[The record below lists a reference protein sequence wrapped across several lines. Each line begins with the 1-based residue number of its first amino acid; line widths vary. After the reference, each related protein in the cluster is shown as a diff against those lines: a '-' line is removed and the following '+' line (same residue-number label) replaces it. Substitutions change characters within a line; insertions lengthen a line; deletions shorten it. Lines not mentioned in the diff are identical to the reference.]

1 MENKSKSVKKAAVV
15 EEMKPVVEGST
26 RKILALASL
35 IIGSLAFIGFVVL
48 SSLTISLA
56 QTVQIVAVLGVSL
69 LSIGGVV
76 FAIFALLEGDKG
88 PQVLKWMG
96 VAMIGL
102 VISFI
107 VVNRFIT
114 PLISVL
120 GFLFKK

>member
-1 MENKSKSVKKAAVV
+1 MENKRKSDKKAAVV
-15 EEMKPVVEGST
+15 EEMQPVAEGST

-35 IIGSLAFIGFVVL
+35 IIGGLAFIGFVVL

-96 VAMIGL
+96 VAVIGL